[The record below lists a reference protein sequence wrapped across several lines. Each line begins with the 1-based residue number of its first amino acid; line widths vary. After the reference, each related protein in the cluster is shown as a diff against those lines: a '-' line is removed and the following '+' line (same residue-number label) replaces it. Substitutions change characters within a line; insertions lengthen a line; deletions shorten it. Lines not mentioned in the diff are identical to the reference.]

1 MEREQKI
8 KITTYDGEIAYI
20 KVKIDNVQGFKDE
33 EAQMKKILKS
43 SPDLS
48 NFGIN
53 FKNTEIDE
61 VKFVDDDEGKI
72 GF

>member
-1 MEREQKI
+1 
-8 KITTYDGEIAYI
+8 
-20 KVKIDNVQGFKDE
+20 
-33 EAQMKKILKS
+33 MKKILKS

-72 GF
+72 RF